1 MNDRRKM
8 TLMLAALITTLAA
21 VLLVA
26 AVPSYAGTWLQQY
39 GKTTDTCEEGWG
51 TSWAEWF
58 NGPVC
63 TREVD
68 DPSQPVAAA
77 PDPTPTGPPWPS
89 GREFLYA
96 GGSIVNGVLSGGS
109 GYTYVSTPF
118 NICTTWQA
126 ARVTSANGLVVPY
139 FFVDNAYVQVYN
151 PGNQTTVSIYV
162 TCA

>member
-1 MNDRRKM
+1 MNDRKKI
-8 TLMLAALITTLAA
+8 TIVLAAFIAVLAT

-39 GKTTDTCEEGWG
+39 GKKGECAEGWG

-77 PDPTPTGPPWPS
+77 PTPTPTLPPWPS
-89 GREFLYA
+89 GRWLQYVGNA
-96 GGSIVNGVLSGGS
+96 RVQSNPPGT
-109 GYTYVSTPF
+109 GYGIFSSPF
-118 NICTTWQA
+118 NACLWHD
-126 ARVTSANGLVVPY
+126 ARVTGSPDVSVSAISENNWVQLHNVGTVEATGLRIEVLC
-139 FFVDNAYVQVYN
+139 D
-151 PGNQTTVSIYV
+151 
-162 TCA
+162 